1 MKVWKSPILY
11 LGLFLI
17 LAVVAG
23 LSAPYVIDWNGYRP
37 GLEAFGRKITG
48 REVRING
55 NVSARLFPWPRLI
68 LEDVHIANLAGLE
81 EKEFASAERIDV
93 QMTLAGLFSGT
104 FQVETIAIDNPAVTF
119 ERNAAGQG
127 NWQFQPASPLAGDD
141 LLGRVKLDQITLRDG
156 TLRLIDRRRGGI
168 VQLDDFNAALSAPD
182 VHGPW
187 RMRAT
192 ALHDDKSI
200 DIGLNTGSWKAE
212 EPFRFG
218 LRLANADNSGFAY
231 SFDGSNLGDHLEGT
245 VRVEPAARPEG
256 KSDTEG
262 QLRPLVLTAKV
273 NTTFDDIAFD
283 EIQIA
288 PQDENSGG
296 AMVSGSARLS
306 LGAAIKAT
314 ADLQSP
320 RIDLDEIAGARTR
333 ALVREGEGFTIASQL
348 LALMPEAFSVD
359 GSIKVT
365 SLRAGGQNLE
375 NVELV
380 IAGDR
385 EALKVRRFKADL
397 PGRSAVLSDGVFLP
411 GGEGGEYAG
420 TLSAESGDLRL
431 LASWLWPEGKPDI
444 DRLWT
449 GERGRVK
456 FQSEIS
462 IRPSRLR
469 FGKVRYELDGV
480 PGSGELSVGLVG
492 RKSADIRIDTDMI
505 DADRYMPPS
514 KSPGLISMWRL
525 LLPSGTTPDVR
536 LVVQSGGL
544 LMNGVE
550 AEDIAID
557 VISGTTGL
565 ELRTVQIGSVEGARL
580 DADGLVMTNS
590 QGSDGALG
598 VEVVADDPRGLLRLA
613 GILPKEGD
621 PAWARALGRTE
632 MKGTFNVKPGNGF
645 PEMAADIAGTTGK
658 LTISATGTM
667 TGDTIKGSAEFAA
680 PDGAALA
687 ELVGFRPVTSDAAPA
702 RAVATLSGSR
712 AGGYLADLQIQAF
725 GANFAYNGKAG
736 ADFSFDGKAS
746 LKSTNAIPLVAA
758 LGLPTSVPPGGVLV
772 LDGTL
777 AKAADAPLKAVF
789 SGRLGDTTVAFDGSL
804 EAWKRVTAN
813 LTIGRVLARD
823 ILAAALLEWNGQQP
837 SPETPLA
844 RGLPFGLEGEI
855 WITPS
860 EMQISDI
867 YSAKN
872 VQAAVS
878 ASPEETR
885 VAIFGKD
892 DNGRDALI
900 EVASKP
906 EGDEG
911 RRALQG
917 KISLPIDLAQHL
929 RLEMGGAVA
938 SGIGNIVVAF
948 SGTGRSPG
956 GALIGLAGSGSYQ
969 FDNVEVARID
979 AGAFKR
985 AAAAAT
991 DSDGLTAAFEALRA
1005 GSGLAFGKVSGSI
1018 TIVNGV
1024 AAFSP
1029 FKHSS
1034 TDAEAELGTIAELG
1048 QGSMD
1053 TSIVLSIRDSV
1064 PRPAMHINIS
1074 GPPQALVRSDDRS
1087 ELFGQM
1093 GVAIMNAGVAEL
1105 ERLRVEQERLAAEE
1119 EKARREDE
1127 AKLRDYYAQ
1136 RDELRQRQRELKVHA
1151 VLRAQA
1157 AEALRAEIERSRAAN
1172 TEINKAELKQRLR
1185 ELRIRRL
1192 LKRQAQIAEQPPP
1205 PKPKPKIE
1213 KPAEPPPAANNL
1225 PEKPLEPLP
1234 PVPPSQQG
1242 VSPSQ

>member
-11 LGLFLI
+11 LGLILI
-17 LAVVAG
+17 VAVLAG

-37 GLEAFGRKITG
+37 GLEAYGRRIAG
-48 REVRING
+48 REVRIDG

-68 LEDVHIANLAGLE
+68 LEDVHIANLPGLA

-141 LLGRVKLDQITLRDG
+141 LLGRVKLDQVTLRNG
-156 TLRLIDRRRGGI
+156 TLRLVDRRRGGI

-182 VHGPW
+182 VRGPW

-192 ALHDDKSI
+192 TIHDDKAI

-218 LRLANADNSGFAY
+218 LRIANADISGFSY

-245 VRVEPAARPEG
+245 VRVEPAARAEG

-273 NTTFDDIAFD
+273 NTTFDDVAFD

-288 PQDENSGG
+288 PMDESGG
-296 AMVSGSARLS
+296 GTMMSGSARLS
-306 LGAAIKAT
+306 LGAALKAT

-320 RIDLDEIAGARTR
+320 HIDLDEIAGARTR
-333 ALVREGEGFTIASQL
+333 ALLREGEGFALAAQV
-348 LALMPEAFSVD
+348 LALMPAAFSVD
-359 GSIKVT
+359 GNIKVT
-365 SLRAGGQNLE
+365 SLKAGGQNLE
-375 NVELV
+375 NVDLA
-380 IAGDR
+380 ISGDR
-385 EALKVRRFKADL
+385 EALKVRRFKANL
-397 PGRSAVLSDGVFLP
+397 PGRSAVLVDGVFLP
-411 GGEGGEYAG
+411 GGEGGEFAG
-420 TLSAESGDLRL
+420 TLAAESGDLRL
-431 LASWLWPEGKPDI
+431 LTSWLWPEGKPDI

-449 GERGRVK
+449 GDRGRVK

-462 IRPSRLR
+462 LRPSRLR
-469 FGKVRYELDGV
+469 FAKVRYELDGV
-480 PGSGELSVGLVG
+480 AGSGELLVGLAG
-492 RKSADIRIDTDMI
+492 RKSADVRVVTDML

-525 LLPSGTTPDVR
+525 LLPSETAPDVR
-536 LVVQSGGL
+536 LVVQSGRL

-550 AEDIAID
+550 AEDIAVD

-598 VEVVADDPRGLLRLA
+598 VVVTADDPRGLLRLA
-613 GILPKEGD
+613 GILPKDGE
-621 PAWARALGRTE
+621 PAWARALGKTE
-632 MKGTFNVKPGNGF
+632 MKGTFHIRPGQES
-645 PEMAADIAGTTGK
+645 PEMAADIAGTTGQ
-658 LTISATGTM
+658 LTLSATGTI
-667 TGDTIKGSAEFAA
+667 TGDAIKGSADLSA

-687 ELVGFRPVTSDAAPA
+687 ELIGFSPVASDAAPA
-702 RAVATLSGSR
+702 RVVATVSGSR
-712 AGGYLADLQIQAF
+712 AAGFLADLQAQAF
-725 GANFAYNGKAG
+725 GANFSFNGKAG
-736 ADFSFDGKAS
+736 ADFTLDGKAS
-746 LKSTNAIPLVAA
+746 LKSTDAAPLLAA
-758 LGLPTSVPPGGVLV
+758 LGLPTSAPLGGVLV

-777 AKAADAPLKAVF
+777 ARAAAAPLRAGF
-789 SGRLGDTTVAFDGSL
+789 SGRLGETAIAIDGTL
-804 EAWKRVTAN
+804 EDGKRVSAN
-813 LTIGRVLARD
+813 LTVGRVLARD
-823 ILAAALLEWNGQQP
+823 VLAAALLDWNGQQP

-844 RGLPFGLEGEI
+844 QGLPFGLTGEI

-860 EMQISDI
+860 ELLISDI

-872 VQAAVS
+872 VQAAIS
-878 ASPEETR
+878 ASADETR

-892 DNGRDALI
+892 ENGRDALI

-906 EGDEG
+906 EGGEG

-917 KISLPIDLAQHL
+917 KISLPIDLANHL
-929 RLEMGGAVA
+929 RLETGGAVA
-938 SGIGNIVVAF
+938 SGNGEIEVAF
-948 SGTGRSPG
+948 SGSGRSPG
-956 GALIGLAGSGSYQ
+956 GALLGLSGSGSYR
-969 FDNVEVARID
+969 FENLEVARID
-979 AGAFKR
+979 ARAFKR
-985 AAAAAT
+985 AAAAAS

-1005 GSGLAFGKVSGSI
+1005 GAGLAFGNVSGSI

-1029 FKHSS
+1029 FKHASS
-1034 TDAEAELGTIAELG
+1034 EATAELSTLAELG
-1048 QGSMD
+1048 QGLMD
-1053 TSIVLSIRDSV
+1053 TSIVLSIQDTV
-1064 PRPAMHINIS
+1064 TRPAMHINIS
-1074 GPPQALVRSDDRS
+1074 GSPQALVRSDDKT

-1093 GVAIMNAGVAEL
+1093 GVAMMNAGVAEL
-1105 ERLRVEQERLAAEE
+1105 ERLRLEQERLAAEE
-1119 EKARREDE
+1119 EKARKEDE

-1136 RDELRQRQRELKVHA
+1136 RDELRQRQRESKVHA

-1185 ELRIRRL
+1185 EVRIRRL
-1192 LKRQAQIAEQPPP
+1192 LKRQAQIAEQPAPQP
-1205 PKPKPKIE
+1205 RPKPKIE
-1213 KPAEPPPAANNL
+1213 KPIEPPVQNSPPEQL
-1225 PEKPLEPLP
+1225 PEQPLPLP
-1234 PVPPSQQG
+1234 PSQDG